1 MIAFDMLK
9 LAKEREQANGLN
21 GLSKAHFISEDA
33 IQASLIETD
42 HPVDTVK
49 LVVSED
55 TSPHNR
61 WLHLESGDHLVA
73 IFFKVIHLC
82 FSTAARLL
90 LMSFRHG

>member
-1 MIAFDMLK
+1 MVAFDVLE
-9 LAKEREQANGLN
+9 LAKEREQANGLH
-21 GLSKAHFISEDA
+21 GLTKAHFISEDS

-61 WLHLESGDHLVA
+61 WLHLESGYHLVA
-73 IFFKVIHLC
+73 IFFFKVIHLR
-82 FSTAARLL
+82 FSTAAGLL
-90 LMSFRHG
+90 LMSL